1 MCQSRSSLSH
11 SLQIIFAQI
20 EETKGHAC
28 IFQITDG
35 ITQEFRKTEKSLNFQ
50 QQSFTQSPE
59 WR

>member
-20 EETKGHAC
+20 EEKKGHAC

-35 ITQEFRKTEKSLNFQ
+35 ITQEFRKTEKS
-50 QQSFTQSPE
+50 
-59 WR
+59 

>member
-20 EETKGHAC
+20 EGKKGHAC